1 LAGLLGERRSP
12 DFYGGPAFW
21 TADGLLGE
29 LGEEENGRM
38 RELQEL
44 MAGILMCEPGTLPPE
59 STPLRDIK
67 GWDSLKHVLLVVGL
81 EKHLNAQLT
90 AEEIQGIVTLADVAR
105 VLRQKGVDA

>member
-1 LAGLLGERRSP
+1 LGKRRSP

-90 AEEIQGIVTLADVAR
+90 AEEIQGIVTLADVAC

>member
-1 LAGLLGERRSP
+1 MP
-12 DFYGGPAFW
+12 
-21 TADGLLGE
+21 
-29 LGEEENGRM
+29 
-38 RELQEL
+38 ELQEL
-44 MAGILMCEPGTLPPE
+44 MANILMCDPGTLPPE

-105 VLRQKGVDA
+105 VLRRKAIDA

>member
-1 LAGLLGERRSP
+1 MC
-12 DFYGGPAFW
+12 
-21 TADGLLGE
+21 E
-29 LGEEENGRM
+29 LEK
-38 RELQEL
+38 L

-105 VLRQKGVDA
+105 VLRQKGINV

>member
-1 LAGLLGERRSP
+1 
-12 DFYGGPAFW
+12 
-21 TADGLLGE
+21 
-29 LGEEENGRM
+29 M

-44 MAGILMCEPGTLPPE
+44 MASILMCESGDLPPE

-90 AEEIQGIVTLADVAR
+90 AEEIRGIITLADVAR